1 MGRRLL
7 RSGKG
12 SLGMTMLVM
21 VVLSAVLAPY
31 LAPYDPKA
39 QNITLRF
46 LPPFWAAG
54 GRLEHPLGTDQLGRD
69 LLSRIIWGSRVS
81 LLVGVSAVL
90 VSGSIGSMLGL
101 WAGFRGGWLDAV
113 VTRVADVQ
121 LAIPFLV
128 LAITVL
134 AVLGAGLIQLIGV
147 LSMAGWVLYGRV
159 VRGHVL
165 AVRGLDYI
173 EAARALGV
181 PSWRVLLRHVLPNV
195 APSINVIATLEVG
208 RMILAEASL
217 SFLGFGVPPSV
228 PTWGAIA
235 ADGRDYLA
243 TAWWVATLPGG
254 MIFLTVLSVN
264 YVGDWLRDVSDPTLR
279 V

>member
-1 MGRRLL
+1 MGKRLL

-12 SLGMTMLVM
+12 SLGVAMLVL
-21 VVLSAVLAPY
+21 VVACAVLAPY
-31 LAPYDPKA
+31 LAPHDPKA
-39 QNITLRF
+39 QDITRRF
-46 LPPFWAAG
+46 VPPFWAAG
-54 GRLEHPLGTDQLGRD
+54 GRLDYPLGTDQLGRD

-81 LLVGVSAVL
+81 LLVGCSAVL
-90 VSGSIGSMLGL
+90 VSGSIGSLVGL
-101 WAGFRGGWLDAV
+101 WAGFRGGWIDAV
-113 VTRVADVQ
+113 VTRLADIQ

-134 AVLGAGLIQLIGV
+134 AVLGAGLIQLVGV
-147 LSMAGWVLYGRV
+147 LGVTGWVLYGRV

-165 AVRGLDYI
+165 AIRGLDYI

-181 PSWRVLLRHVLPNV
+181 PAWRVVLRHVLPNV

-217 SFLGFGVPPSV
+217 SFLGLGVQPSV

-235 ADGRDYLA
+235 ADGRDYIA
-243 TAWWVATLPGG
+243 TAWWVATFPGG
-254 MIFLTVLSVN
+254 AILLTVLAVN
-264 YVGDWLRDVSDPTLR
+264 YVGDWLRDVADPTLR

>member
-12 SLGMTMLVM
+12 SLGVAMLVL
-21 VVLSAVLAPY
+21 VVACAVLAPY
-31 LAPYDPKA
+31 LAPHDPKA
-39 QNITLRF
+39 QDITRRF
-46 LPPFWAAG
+46 VPPFWAAG
-54 GRLEHPLGTDQLGRD
+54 GRLDYPLGTDQLGRD

-81 LLVGVSAVL
+81 LLVGCSAVL
-90 VSGSIGSMLGL
+90 VSGSIGSLVGL
-101 WAGFRGGWLDAV
+101 WAGFRGGWIDAV
-113 VTRVADVQ
+113 VTRLADIQ

-134 AVLGAGLIQLIGV
+134 AVLGAGLIQLVGV
-147 LSMAGWVLYGRV
+147 LGVTGWVLYGRV

-165 AVRGLDYI
+165 AIRGLDYI

-181 PSWRVLLRHVLPNV
+181 PAWRVVLRHVLPNV

-217 SFLGFGVPPSV
+217 SFLGLGVQPSV

-235 ADGRDYLA
+235 ADGRDYIA
-243 TAWWVATLPGG
+243 TAWWVATFPGG
-254 MIFLTVLSVN
+254 AILLTVLAVN
-264 YVGDWLRDVSDPTLR
+264 YVGDWLRDVADPTLR

>member
-12 SLGMTMLVM
+12 SLGVAMLVL
-21 VVLSAVLAPY
+21 VVACAVLAPY
-31 LAPYDPKA
+31 LAPHDPKA
-39 QNITLRF
+39 QDITRRF
-46 LPPFWAAG
+46 VPPFWAAG
-54 GRLEHPLGTDQLGRD
+54 GRLDYPLGTDQLGRD

-81 LLVGVSAVL
+81 LLVGCSAVL
-90 VSGSIGSMLGL
+90 VSGSIGSLVGL
-101 WAGFRGGWLDAV
+101 WAGFRGGWIDAV
-113 VTRVADVQ
+113 VTRLADIQ

-134 AVLGAGLIQLIGV
+134 AVLGAGLIQLVGV
-147 LSMAGWVLYGRV
+147 LGVTGWVLYGRV

-165 AVRGLDYI
+165 AIRGLDYI

-181 PSWRVLLRHVLPNV
+181 PAWRVVLRHVLPNV

-217 SFLGFGVPPSV
+217 SFLGLGVQPSV

-235 ADGRDYLA
+235 ADGRDYIA
-243 TAWWVATLPGG
+243 TAWWVATFPGVA
-254 MIFLTVLSVN
+254 ILLTVLAVN
-264 YVGDWLRDVSDPTLR
+264 YVGDWLRDVADPTLR